1 MYNEDRAL
9 HVDSQVLNGVQF
21 HKLFSEFNNNIN
33 NINLIVTIILI
44 LINNNKTIIKP
55 LTFIS

>member
-9 HVDSQVLNGVQF
+9 QADSQVLNGVQF

-33 NINLIVTIILI
+33 LIVTIILI
-44 LINNNKTIIKP
+44 LINNNRIIIKP
-55 LTFIS
+55 PTFI